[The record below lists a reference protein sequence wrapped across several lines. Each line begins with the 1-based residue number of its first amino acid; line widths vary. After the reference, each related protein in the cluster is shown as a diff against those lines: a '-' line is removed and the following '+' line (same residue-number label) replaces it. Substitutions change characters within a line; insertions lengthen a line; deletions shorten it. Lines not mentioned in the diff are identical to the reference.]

1 MFNSAIKRSDVNKGS
16 TCEEVVR
23 FAALSSVLGLMGM
36 QGRMGWRETEWQT
49 GNSGSGGALVIRL
62 RPLTSFGTGA
72 DHGGCRWINQGHV
85 DALRA
90 VLWTDD
96 LGQAFGPRL
105 AQQLTFKTKRR
116 VYWQCSLN
124 HRSFLYCQSW
134 ITSAFVWISFCDSI
148 LCWVLFTWLP
158 INSSLSP
165 AAALLR
171 LQLSLHFTIN
181 AS

>member
-1 MFNSAIKRSDVNKGS
+1 MLMLIPVSWSPTYMYFLFISLQKIPISVTQWAFNQPFTAIFVYNTLIANKCLTRDVNKGS

-23 FAALSSVLGLMGM
+23 FAALSPVSGLTGM

-49 GNSGSGGALVIRL
+49 GNSGGAGGALVIRL

-105 AQQLTFKTKRR
+105 AQQLTCKTKRR
-116 VYWQCSLN
+116 VYWQ
-124 HRSFLYCQSW
+124 
-134 ITSAFVWISFCDSI
+134 
-148 LCWVLFTWLP
+148 
-158 INSSLSP
+158 
-165 AAALLR
+165 
-171 LQLSLHFTIN
+171 
-181 AS
+181 